1 MKMKLCSKTR
11 KGEQDILRGVK
22 IVQYVWSLE
31 WEMSL
36 IRRLRSLNF
45 NNVHPVTSIRSK
57 PSLSWLLGQTLR
69 HAFMVKY
76 SILEVNLL
84 QSAGLSGLLALM
96 FYPIQ
101 KSYSNLLNRRS
112 SALGLNTSNDRELI
126 ASESKLLENSSCQ
139 IENYFPLT
147 SS

>member
-11 KGEQDILRGVK
+11 KREQDILRGVK

-36 IRRLRSLNF
+36 IRRLRPLNF
-45 NNVHPVTSIRSK
+45 NNVHPVTSIRCK
-57 PSLSWLLGQTLR
+57 PSLSWLLGQALR
-69 HAFMVKY
+69 HTCMVKY
-76 SILEVNLL
+76 SILEVSLL
-84 QSAGLSGLLALM
+84 QSGGLSGLLALI
-96 FYPIQ
+96 FYRIQ

-112 SALGLNTSNDRELI
+112 SALGLNTSNDTELI

-139 IENYFPLT
+139 TGNYFPLT